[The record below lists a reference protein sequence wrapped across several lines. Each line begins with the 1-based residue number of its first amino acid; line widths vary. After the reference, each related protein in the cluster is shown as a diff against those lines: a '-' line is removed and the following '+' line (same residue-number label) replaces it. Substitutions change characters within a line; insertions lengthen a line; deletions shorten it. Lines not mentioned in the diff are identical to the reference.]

1 MGWDAYSEPFNT
13 VWGFEDNLPNG
24 TKTGDRE
31 WDEVVDKLFK
41 EGVRPID
48 GLLRHGGLDVS
59 ICGHMLEL
67 ATHTS
72 VYEPIYW
79 SPEKVQELAR
89 TANWNF
95 PIMDTEIWARESARA
110 FLEHCAKLGRGIRF
124 SW

>member
-13 VWGFEDNLPNG
+13 VWGFEDKFDDG

-59 ICGHMLEL
+59 TCGRMLEQ
-67 ATHTS
+67 ATGES
-72 VYEPIYW
+72 VYRDPW
-79 SPEKVQELAR
+79 PPEKVKELAAK
-89 TANWNF
+89 ANWDF
-95 PIMDTEIWARESARA
+95 PIDEPERWAWHSAKA